1 MGRRTILLIAALVVA
16 ALGAVLVF
24 LYVNNA
30 RSTVLEGQERVTVLV
45 AAAQIEAGT
54 LGSTA
59 AGAGSFTQ
67 KDIPKEDLV
76 AGALNSA
83 DPIADLVALGTIFPG
98 QQIILPQWGT
108 STALPAVPVP
118 EGQLALSVSLGDPE
132 RVAGFV
138 TPGSQVAIFA
148 TGGPAVRL
156 LLADVTVIGVGATT
170 TAQGQGDQEGEQ
182 ISTAI
187 LTLALTQEQAEKVIA
202 AQGKTSDAEYTGLY
216 FALQGE
222 AAELEVAAPGADNG
236 NLFR

>member
-24 LYVNNA
+24 LYANNA
-30 RSTVLEGQERVTVLV
+30 RNAALDGQERVTVLV
-45 AAAQIEAGT
+45 ATAQIEAGT
-54 LGSTA
+54 QGSAAAA
-59 AGAGSFTQ
+59 AGAFAE
-67 KDIPKEDLV
+67 KDVPREDLV
-76 AGALNSA
+76 EGALNSA
-83 DPIADLVALGTIFPG
+83 EPISNLVALSTIFPG
-98 QQIILPQWGT
+98 QQIIIGQWGAT
-108 STALPAVPVP
+108 TAVPSVPVP
-118 EGQLALSVSLGDPE
+118 DGQVALSVSLGDPE

-156 LLADVTVIGVGATT
+156 LLKDITVIGVGATT

-216 FALQGE
+216 FALQGKD
-222 AAELEVAAPGADNG
+222 APLRVAAPGANND